1 MDLFDP
7 VLDFEG
13 ELNASLRYGA
23 LDAANDSTALDY
35 AVDAPNATFA
45 FGLNASSNETKWVE
59 NEYNL
64 PLWRELIW
72 SFVFGSMVLV
82 ATGGNLIVIWIVMAN
97 RRMRTVTNI
106 FLVNLSVADT
116 MVSTLNV
123 VFNFTYMLNLHW
135 QFGLVYCKISQF
147 VSILSICASVFTLMA
162 ISFDRYVA
170 IMYPLRPRMGWKGTI
185 LIVVWIWVSSIFISM
200 PNMLFYTTAAL
211 PIKDGGER
219 IVCYG
224 AWPDGDQG
232 ESHLEYAHTVILMVL
247 TYIVP
252 LLCMGYTYA
261 RIGMTLWGSRTIGE
275 QTPRQ
280 MESIRSKRKV
290 VKMMIVVVTIFAVC
304 WLPYHVYFI
313 LSNVMPEIA
322 FWSYIQETYLAIYWL
337 AMSNSMYNPMI
348 YCWLNSRFRN
358 GFKKVFSGCC
368 PFIQYERE
376 PPDVTRIQTTRF
388 SCSGSPETHHRVS
401 YDGSVHISM
410 RTYVSEGGGGNCG
423 RSSHGPLRL
432 CNGANLRRATNG
444 ANARN
449 YGGTG
454 TLGGSGGSP
463 MSGSSY
469 TTTSAKKNAKFP
481 SVAYQYV

>member
-1 MDLFDP
+1 
-7 VLDFEG
+7 
-13 ELNASLRYGA
+13 
-23 LDAANDSTALDY
+23 
-35 AVDAPNATFA
+35 
-45 FGLNASSNETKWVE
+45 
-59 NEYNL
+59 
-64 PLWRELIW
+64 
-72 SFVFGSMVLV
+72 
-82 ATGGNLIVIWIVMAN
+82 
-97 RRMRTVTNI
+97 
-106 FLVNLSVADT
+106 
-116 MVSTLNV
+116 
-123 VFNFTYMLNLHW
+123 
-135 QFGLVYCKISQF
+135 
-147 VSILSICASVFTLMA
+147 
-162 ISFDRYVA
+162 RYVA

-322 FWSYIQETYLAIYWL
+322 YLSFIQETYLAIYWL

-410 RTYVSEGGGGNCG
+410 RTYVSEGGGMGAGGNCG
-423 RSSHGPLRL
+423 RSSQSHLRL

-454 TLGGSGGSP
+454 TLGGSGGTP
-463 MSGSSY
+463 MSGGSY
-469 TTTSAKKNAKFP
+469 TTASAKKNAKFP